1 MIVDIPAART
11 IYQFDFFFLKEA
23 KDIEVPMV
31 GGNTGLGYEVVDS
44 ENKLNPTA
52 SAVNIAEAA
61 INFDERDG
69 QKNTKKN
76 RRKTKVCTSSHSIST
91 SMYFMSISEKSTN
104 EEEYTLESVYSSVSS
119 SASKSDELQSV
130 ATTSTQC
137 VIENNNQNRLARLD
151 GLPIGEGDILT
162 VIISRSSNYTSKVCR
177 RQN

>member
-1 MIVDIPAART
+1 
-11 IYQFDFFFLKEA
+11 
-23 KDIEVPMV
+23 
-31 GGNTGLGYEVVDS
+31 
-44 ENKLNPTA
+44 
-52 SAVNIAEAA
+52 
-61 INFDERDG
+61 
-69 QKNTKKN
+69 
-76 RRKTKVCTSSHSIST
+76 
-91 SMYFMSISEKSTN
+91 MSISEKSTN

-177 RQN
+177 RQNWGNNGKFSKRYDSQIDDSDDSDDSSFVNVKSSSV